1 MVKRRAQQGCDNIAD
16 PFGSTE
22 VERVD
27 IFDKCNEVTTRAA
40 LARDA
45 NVYPYY
51 RVITTPQD
59 PVVVHGGHE
68 LVMLGSNNY
77 LGLTNHPA
85 VKEAAATGLAMYGTG
100 CAGSRLLNGTLD
112 IHVQLE
118 ERLAEF
124 MNRDAVLT
132 FSTGFQVNLGVLSCL
147 LGRHDI
153 AFLDSLDHACI
164 IDGCR
169 LGFGRSYK
177 FRHND
182 MADLEKKLSN
192 APDEKG
198 KIIVVDG
205 VFSMEGDVAPLV
217 EIAAL
222 KNRYGARMMVDDAH
236 GLGVFGEHG
245 RGTPEHFGVEGE
257 VDLVMGTF
265 SKSLAAIGGFI
276 AGSPDVIDYI
286 KHEARSEIFSAAPPP
301 ASVAAALKAIEI
313 VECEPERRKQL
324 WENTLYMKHE
334 FENLGFDTGD
344 CASPVIPLV
353 VGEDMTAFEMTIRLQ
368 EEGVFANPVVSP
380 AVPPGRSMIRT
391 SYMATHTRQH
401 LDQALEAFAK
411 VGRELDIIS

>member
-1 MVKRRAQQGCDNIAD
+1 M
-16 PFGSTE
+16 
-22 VERVD
+22 
-27 IFDKCNEVTTRAA
+27 TRADE
-40 LARDA
+40 AREA

-59 PVVVHGGHE
+59 PVVHHQGQE

-124 MNRDAVLT
+124 MRREAVLT

-153 AFLDSLDHACI
+153 AFLDGLDHACI

-177 FRHND
+177 YRHND
-182 MADLEKKLSN
+182 TADLEKKLLN
-192 APDEKG
+192 APAEKG

-205 VFSMEGDVAPLV
+205 VFSMEGDVAPLPELV
-217 EIAAL
+217 EL
-222 KNRYGARMMVDDAH
+222 KNRFGARLMVDDAH
-236 GLGVFGEHG
+236 GLGVFGECG
-245 RGTPEHFGVEGE
+245 RGTPEHFGVEDE

-276 AGSPDVIDYI
+276 AGPPDVIDYV

-301 ASVAAALKAIEI
+301 ASVAAALKAVEI
-313 VECEPERRKQL
+313 VEREPERRKQL
-324 WENTLYMKHE
+324 WENTIYMKQE
-334 FENLGFDTGD
+334 FENLGYDTAD
-344 CASPVIPLV
+344 SASPVIPLV
-353 VGEDMTAFEMTIRLQ
+353 VGEDMTAFRMTMRLQ

-391 SYMATHTRQH
+391 SYMATHTREH
-401 LDQALEAFAK
+401 LDQALSAFAK
-411 VGRELDIIS
+411 VGRELNIIS

>member
-1 MVKRRAQQGCDNIAD
+1 
-16 PFGSTE
+16 
-22 VERVD
+22 VD
-27 IFDKCNEVTTRAA
+27 IFEKCYGVKSRAV
-40 LARDA
+40 LAREADI
-45 NVYPYY
+45 YPYY

-59 PVVVHGGHE
+59 PVVVHEGRE

-77 LGLTNHPA
+77 LGLVNHPE
-85 VKEAAATGLAMYGTG
+85 VKEAAATGLALYGTG

-112 IHVQLE
+112 IHVELE
-118 ERLAEF
+118 QRLAEF
-124 MNRDAVLT
+124 MRREAVLT

-169 LGFGRSYK
+169 LGFGRSFK

-182 MADLEKKLSN
+182 MDDLAKKLSN
-192 APDEKG
+192 APENRG

-205 VFSMEGDVAPLV
+205 VFSMDGDVAPLDR
-217 EIAAL
+217 IAKLA
-222 KNRYGARMMVDDAH
+222 RQHGARFMVDDAH

-245 RGTPEHFGVEGE
+245 RGTPEHFGVEDE

-276 AGSPDVIDYI
+276 AGTADVIDYI

-301 ASVAAALKAIEI
+301 ASVAAALKAVEIIER
-313 VECEPERRKQL
+313 EPERRKQL
-324 WENTLYMKHE
+324 WENTIYMKRE
-334 FENLGFDTGD
+334 FANLGYDTGES
-344 CASPVIPLV
+344 ASPVIPLV
-353 VGEDMTAFEMTIRLQ
+353 VGEDMAAFDMTIRLQ

-391 SYMATHTRQH
+391 SYMATHTREH
-401 LDQALEAFAK
+401 LDQALGAFHK
-411 VGRELDIIS
+411 VGREMGVIR